1 MGEKIEIL
9 NLSHQKE
16 EESEPN
22 QHTTM
27 IFTENLLQIEIN
39 KKKKKTEI
47 LMNKP
52 L

>member
-16 EESEPN
+16 EESEAN

-27 IFTENLLQIEIN
+27 IFTENLLPREM
-39 KKKKKTEI
+39 KKKKKKRDTYE
-47 LMNKP
+47 
-52 L
+52 